1 MHLLFAVNALGC
13 HIEKNPFSVP
23 SFLTSSFKKG
33 SDMRRCNKI
42 LQLLFWGWGG
52 LNCVQE
58 AFLKSSH
65 PQAACDMR
73 CHLQQWD
80 KVQSQDCILA
90 VFAVMITW
98 AVVVMGSWGVGGR
111 LSCLQQ
117 ALELAEQL
125 NLPMTE
131 ITREYAQQ
139 LEMHGDHRL
148 ALSHYEKYLKSN
160 VSKQTNRY
168 LAEVYPRKFLSFL
181 LSFQ

>member
-1 MHLLFAVNALGC
+1 M
-13 HIEKNPFSVP
+13 
-23 SFLTSSFKKG
+23 
-33 SDMRRCNKI
+33 
-42 LQLLFWGWGG
+42 
-52 LNCVQE
+52 QE

-73 CHLQQWD
+73 CHLQ
-80 KVQSQDCILA
+80 
-90 VFAVMITW
+90 
-98 AVVVMGSWGVGGR
+98 VGGW
-111 LSCLQQ
+111 LLCLQQ

-139 LEMHGDHRL
+139 LEMRGDHHL
-148 ALSHYEKYLKSN
+148 ALSHYEKYLKSD

-181 LSFQ
+181 LSFP

>member
-1 MHLLFAVNALGC
+1 M
-13 HIEKNPFSVP
+13 
-23 SFLTSSFKKG
+23 
-33 SDMRRCNKI
+33 
-42 LQLLFWGWGG
+42 
-52 LNCVQE
+52 QE

-98 AVVVMGSWGVGGR
+98 ALVVMGSWGVGGR
-111 LSCLQQ
+111 LLCLQQ

-139 LEMHGDHRL
+139 LEMRGDHRL
-148 ALSHYEKYLKSN
+148 ALSHYEKYLKSD

-168 LAEVYPRKFLSFL
+168 LTEVYPRKFLSFL